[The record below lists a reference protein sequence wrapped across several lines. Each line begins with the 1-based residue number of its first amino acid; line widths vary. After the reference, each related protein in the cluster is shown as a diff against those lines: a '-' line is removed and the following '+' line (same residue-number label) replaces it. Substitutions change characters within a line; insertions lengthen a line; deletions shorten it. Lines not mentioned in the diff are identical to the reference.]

1 MSNKACLGPHG
12 LTTSDVGAMNLD
24 VRGGTLN
31 NVGRDQY
38 NLQLIINGST
48 SEQTVSCILRD
59 FGLVPPLPTS
69 VPAPL
74 RQRHGAQHRYRADLV
89 GDIATSLTVKIL
101 QLLINRRES
110 SDDRALVQELKT
122 LQQTLTLV
130 GLAIQTYEYTPLG
143 RNLVNNIIP
152 EVEQCCV
159 VLDELFHKIN
169 SYREGLYPTSIRNLW
184 HQVRRSGSEVDGLS
198 LLRARLSVHQRSLSE
213 FLVAL
218 NS

>member
-1 MSNKACLGPHG
+1 
-12 LTTSDVGAMNLD
+12 MNVD
-24 VRGGTLN
+24 ARGVTLN

-48 SEQTVSCILRD
+48 SDRTVSGILRD
-59 FGLVPPLPTS
+59 FGLVPQLSTAGPATLPRRD
-69 VPAPL
+69 VLAL
-74 RQRHGAQHRYRADLV
+74 RAHGADLA
-89 GDIATSLTVKIL
+89 GDIATSLTIKIL
-101 QLLINRRES
+101 QLLIDRRES
-110 SDDRALVQELKT
+110 SDDRAVVQELKT

-143 RNLVNNIIP
+143 RNLANNLIP

-169 SYREGLYPTSIRNLW
+169 SYREGLFPTSIRNLW

-218 NS
+218 NA

>member
-1 MSNKACLGPHG
+1 
-12 LTTSDVGAMNLD
+12 MNVD
-24 VRGGTLN
+24 ARGGTFN
-31 NVGRDQY
+31 DVGRDQY
-38 NLQLIINGST
+38 NLQLIINGPT
-48 SEQTVSCILRD
+48 SERTVSGILRD
-59 FGLVPPLPTS
+59 FGLVPQLLTAGPATLPRRD
-69 VPAPL
+69 VLA
-74 RQRHGAQHRYRADLV
+74 RAHHHYGADLA

-101 QLLINRRES
+101 QLLIDRRES

-122 LQQTLTLV
+122 LQQTVTLV

-143 RNLVNNIIP
+143 RNLANNIIP

-159 VLDELFHKIN
+159 VLDELFQKIN
-169 SYREGLYPTSIRNLW
+169 NYREGLYLTSIRNLW

-198 LLRARLSVHQRSLSE
+198 LLRARLSLHQRLLGE

>member
-1 MSNKACLGPHG
+1 
-12 LTTSDVGAMNLD
+12 MNVD
-24 VRGGTLN
+24 ARGGTLN

-38 NLQLIINGST
+38 NLQLIIDGST
-48 SEQTVSCILRD
+48 SERTVSGILRD
-59 FGLVPPLPTS
+59 FGLVPQLPIS
-69 VPAPL
+69 GPATLPRRDVL
-74 RQRHGAQHRYRADLV
+74 ARAQHRYGPDSA

-101 QLLINRRES
+101 QLLIDRRES

-143 RNLVNNIIP
+143 RHLANNIIP

-159 VLDELFHKIN
+159 VLDELFQKIN
-169 SYREGLYPTSIRNLW
+169 NYREGLYPTSIRNLW

-198 LLRARLSVHQRSLSE
+198 SLSTRLSLHQRSLGE

>member
-1 MSNKACLGPHG
+1 
-12 LTTSDVGAMNLD
+12 MNVD
-24 VRGGTLN
+24 ARGVTLN

-48 SEQTVSCILRD
+48 SDRTVSGILRD
-59 FGLVPPLPTS
+59 FGLVPQLSTAGPATLPRRDVLARS
-69 VPAPL
+69 
-74 RQRHGAQHRYRADLV
+74 QRHYGADLA
-89 GDIATSLTVKIL
+89 GDIAMSLTVKIM
-101 QLLINRRES
+101 QLLIDRRES
-110 SDDRALVQELKT
+110 LDDRALVQELKT
-122 LQQTLTLV
+122 LQQTVTLV

-143 RNLVNNIIP
+143 RNLANNIIP

-159 VLDELFHKIN
+159 VLDELFQKIN
-169 SYREGLYPTSIRNLW
+169 NYREGLYLTSIRNLW

-198 LLRARLSVHQRSLSE
+198 LLRVRLSLHQRLLGE

>member
-1 MSNKACLGPHG
+1 
-12 LTTSDVGAMNLD
+12 MNVD
-24 VRGGTLN
+24 ARGGTLN

-38 NLQLIINGST
+38 NLQLIIGGST
-48 SEQTVSCILRD
+48 SKRTLSGILRD
-59 FGLVPPLPTS
+59 FGLVLPTS
-69 VPAPL
+69 GPATLPRRDVL
-74 RQRHGAQHRYRADLV
+74 ARAQHRYGADLV

-101 QLLINRRES
+101 QLLIDRRES
-110 SDDRALVQELKT
+110 SDDRALGQELKT
-122 LQQTLTLV
+122 LQQTLTLI

-143 RNLVNNIIP
+143 RNLANNIIP

-159 VLDELFHKIN
+159 VLDELFHEIN
-169 SYREGLYPTSIRNLW
+169 SYRAGLYPTSIRNLW
-184 HQVRRSGSEVDGLS
+184 HQVWRSGSELDGLS

>member
-1 MSNKACLGPHG
+1 
-12 LTTSDVGAMNLD
+12 MNVD
-24 VRGGTLN
+24 ARGGTLN

-38 NLQLIINGST
+38 NLQLIIDGST
-48 SEQTVSCILRD
+48 SERTVSCILRD
-59 FGLVPPLPTS
+59 FGLVLPLPTS
-69 VPAPL
+69 GPAPL
-74 RQRHGAQHRYRADLV
+74 PQRDALARAQHRYGADLV
-89 GDIATSLTVKIL
+89 GDIATSLIVKIL

-159 VLDELFHKIN
+159 VLEELFHKIN
-169 SYREGLYPTSIRNLW
+169 IYREGLYPTSIRNLW